1 MPCGP
6 TTPGVK
12 ARSDDLGI
20 DPFSF
25 SQPEA
30 ILQGFAVMATMM
42 AAPMRAAMIVAGEAM
57 RGRGTD
63 GD

>member
-12 ARSDDLGI
+12 TPADDMGI

-25 SQPEA
+25 SQA
-30 ILQGFAVMATMM
+30 QAFMQGFAMMATMM
-42 AAPMRAAMIVAGEAM
+42 SAPMRAAMIVAGEAM
-57 RGRGTD
+57 GGRGSD
-63 GD
+63 RD